1 MMFNLL
7 TLTFSVI
14 VSHRSCSS
22 VPLDSTLSSA
32 INISDFTVEP
42 RQKACWELIVDGRRL
57 DPQFI
62 VRSVWAATLLD
73 CQRECEDVLFN
84 CETIAYGK
92 NLLKN
97 TTCDLSDWEA
107 ASLSVQPYA
116 TDTIVAPT
124 FNVYS
129 RYGRYP
135 NEALDERRCN
145 SFDDPA
151 HHDTTPY
158 YRPAS
163 TQIETLSED
172 VCYSVIFNGRRLS
185 HRYIER
191 SVAVISL
198 DECKLL
204 CTRETSFDCRSFNYR
219 RRLSSTNCDLSRE
232 DSASLDVTSSRV
244 FFTDPD
250 VDFYQRVGRGQS
262 CYRPFVRPP
271 ASPAPSS
278 GSEYYYGSSNPGSI
292 IQRPITSVQPSS
304 VTTISECYRRLK
316 SGYRLESRIVRDSLN
331 VRNLY
336 ECQTECHRSRI
347 FVCRSFSYRQAIN
360 GYNSGGGNNCELS
373 DLDPREW
380 DPVRHLV
387 IDREADI
394 YERSLVG
401 RNCRDTPVTT
411 WNNRPTKPSTLCFLR
426 TKSGIRMD
434 RRAIRHSVTANSPVE
449 CEQECINSQYFTCRS
464 FSYRFT
470 STASLSELYHK
481 VYENCDMSDIDLNS
495 MDPLRDL
502 IDDRGYDSWQR
513 TSYSRDCDIGS
524 YRLPDTS
531 GDGYFNRDDE
541 EHHFTSL
548 NPWFYNNQRPYPLLT
563 GSATA
568 TSRCYISYRRGFRMV
583 QRLVRDSIHVRN
595 LAECELECSRTR
607 PFTCQTFHF
616 RYTNLEGGY
625 DRNPYNCELSDV
637 SARDFD
643 RYRDM
648 TEDRDYELFTRS
660 QFSSCVHSFNTLES
674 ASQLSPIL
682 ASSSTE
688 VTVSGIRCRDG
699 SKCRPHRELGYWY
712 CEIDNSYY
720 KFNNNWDYCCQPQ
733 SRCGYSDGY
742 TYPWCM
748 VGSEASGQW
757 RPCSDRYAERPYA
770 YLHRTL
776 PPNATETQGAFRP
789 LKNDEDVIRPVD
801 SNSADY
807 LRSGSH
813 IIVQTNCTESN

>member
-135 NEALDERRCN
+135 NEAHDERRCN

-531 GDGYFNRDDE
+531 G
-541 EHHFTSL
+541 
-548 NPWFYNNQRPYPLLT
+548 
-563 GSATA
+563 
-568 TSRCYISYRRGFRMV
+568 CYISYRRGFRMV

>member
-1 MMFNLL
+1 MFNLL
-7 TLTFSVI
+7 ALTFLAV
-14 VSHRSCSS
+14 VSRQSCGS
-22 VPLDSTLSSA
+22 VPLLDQTASSA
-32 INISDFTVEP
+32 LNTSTIPAES
-42 RQKACWELIVDGRRL
+42 RQSSCWTLIIDGRRL

-62 VRSVWAATLLD
+62 VRSVWAASLTD

-92 NLLKN
+92 SALRN

-107 ASLSVQPYA
+107 ASLSFQSYS
-116 TDTIVAPT
+116 TDTIVAPS

-135 NEALDERRCN
+135 NEPQDQQRGCN
-145 SFDDPA
+145 QHLNADADPA
-151 HHDTTPY
+151 FHGDITPY
-158 YRPAS
+158 HYRPTELQA
-163 TQIETLSED
+163 ETLSED
-172 VCYSVIFNGRRLS
+172 VCYSIIFNGRRLS

-244 FFTDPD
+244 FFSDSD

-262 CYRPFVRPP
+262 CYRPYGRPP
-271 ASPAPSS
+271 SLSPTSSSS
-278 GSEYYYGSSNPGSI
+278 GSEYYYGSISNSGSL
-292 IQRPITSVQPSS
+292 IQRPSSSVQPSITS
-304 VTTISECYRRLK
+304 SSINECYRRLK
-316 SGYRLESRIVRDSLN
+316 SGYRLEPRIIRDSLN
-331 VRNLY
+331 VRTLF

-360 GYNSGGGNNCELS
+360 GYHSGGNNCELS
-373 DLDPREW
+373 DLDPREF

-387 IDREADI
+387 IDRDADI

-411 WNNRPTKPSTLCFLR
+411 WNNRPTIKPTSTSLCFLR
-426 TKSGIRMD
+426 TKSGIRLE
-434 RRAIRHSVTANSPVE
+434 RRSIRHSVTVNSPVE
-449 CEQECINSQYFTCRS
+449 CEQECINSHSFTCRS
-464 FSYRFT
+464 FSYRFS
-470 STASLSELYHK
+470 STATLSDLYHK
-481 VYENCDMSDIDLNS
+481 TYENCDLSDIDLNS
-495 MDPLRDL
+495 LDPLRDL
-502 IDDRGYDSWQR
+502 IDDRLYDSWQR

-524 YRLPDTS
+524 FRLPDTS
-531 GDGYFNRDDE
+531 G
-541 EHHFTSL
+541 
-548 NPWFYNNQRPYPLLT
+548 
-563 GSATA
+563 
-568 TSRCYISYRRGFRMV
+568 CYISYRLGFRMV
-583 QRLVRDSIHVRN
+583 KRLIRESIHVRN

-607 PFTCQTFHF
+607 PFTCQAFHF
-616 RYTNLEGGY
+616 RYTNLDGGY
-625 DRNPYNCELSDV
+625 DRNPYNCELSDL

-648 TEDRDYELFTRS
+648 VEDRDYELFTRS
-660 QFSSCVHSFNTLES
+660 QFSSCIQSFNNLES
-674 ASQLSPIL
+674 GSQLSPIL
-682 ASSSTE
+682 AISSSE
-688 VTVSGIRCRDG
+688 VTVSGIRCRAG
-699 SKCRPHRELGYWY
+699 AKCRPHRELGYWY
-712 CEIDNSYY
+712 CEIDQTSYY

-748 VGSEASGQW
+748 VGSVASGQW

-770 YLHRTL
+770 YLHRHL
-776 PPNATETQGAFRP
+776 PPNATEPTGVSPP
-789 LKNDEDVIRPVD
+789 LKSDDDVIRPID

-807 LRSGSH
+807 LRTGSH
-813 IIVQTNCTESN
+813 FIVTTNCTDADK